1 MCADS
6 ITTLGPELAL
16 LVQRLPASRRDSIVL
31 SVLRDELE
39 GGHAEWEATDLGSSG
54 PRHAVLAPHHS
65 AGWNRF
71 FHRRGPA
78 PPACPVGIPT

>member
-1 MCADS
+1 MCAES

-39 GGHAEWEATDLGSSG
+39 GGHAEWEASELGRSNSH
-54 PRHAVLAPHHS
+54 PILPASHRR
-65 AGWNRF
+65 AGWSRL

-78 PPACPVGIPT
+78 LGAGPVRLPA

>member
-6 ITTLGPELAL
+6 VTTLGPELAL

-39 GGHAEWEATDLGSSG
+39 GGHAEWEASELRRSKPD
-54 PRHAVLAPHHS
+54 HS
-65 AGWNRF
+65 LPASHRWAGWNRF
-71 FHRRGPA
+71 FHRTGPA
-78 PPACPVGIPT
+78 SAACAVRLPT